1 MEWLL
6 RAAECGGPR
15 MAASALQPWR
25 RAAGGL
31 AGALGAQRGSAA
43 CERLVGGVLRRL
55 ARAAGA
61 SWRAE
66 VAAAA
71 EAVSADRNGTTT
83 MTTTT
88 KTGVDGGCGGGGGRG
103 SSGCGSGDAGGAV
116 RTDIDDDDELS
127 VVPELEAAVAATHAA
142 LGSLRFLTLVH
153 SALSGA
159 SVTVGSPPTFAGWE
173 NAAAALHVL
182 AACGYPLTSDGS
194 HPPALNAIVQLL
206 VVDTPPAV
214 IGCAPLA
221 AGLSTNHAH
230 VRSTRGL
237 TEACIRVF

>member
-1 MEWLL
+1 M
-6 RAAECGGPR
+6 
-15 MAASALQPWR
+15 
-25 RAAGGL
+25 
-31 AGALGAQRGSAA
+31 
-43 CERLVGGVLRRL
+43 GGVLRRL

-71 EAVSADRNGTTT
+71 EAVNADRNGTTT
-83 MTTTT
+83 LA
-88 KTGVDGGCGGGGGRG
+88 GVDGGGGGGGGGRE
-103 SSGCGSGDAGGAV
+103 SSGGGSGDGGVAE
-116 RTDIDDDDELS
+116 TDIDDDDELS
-127 VVPELEAAVAATHAA
+127 VVPELEAAVAAIHAA
-142 LGSLRFLTLVH
+142 LGSPRFLTLVH

-159 SVTVGSPPTFAGWE
+159 SVAVGPPPTFAGWE

-206 VVDTPPAV
+206 VVETPPAV

-221 AGLSTNHAH
+221 AGSSTNH
-230 VRSTRGL
+230 TR
-237 TEACIRVF
+237 THIFARRDA